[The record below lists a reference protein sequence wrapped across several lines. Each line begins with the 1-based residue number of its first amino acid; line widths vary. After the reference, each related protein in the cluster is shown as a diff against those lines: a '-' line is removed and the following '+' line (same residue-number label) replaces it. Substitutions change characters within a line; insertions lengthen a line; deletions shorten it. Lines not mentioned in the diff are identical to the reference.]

1 MFSSLTLQDAM
12 IRKSST
18 LESFEESMSPLA
30 ATFRDRLTVA
40 QQNKAARRV
49 TIVKCIDYIPSDT
62 SSYSMLHHIDTS
74 HFSNIPPSDS
84 IEKGF
89 GA

>member
-1 MFSSLTLQDAM
+1 MTFQDAM

-40 QQNKAARRV
+40 QQNKAARRG
-49 TIVKCIDYIPSDT
+49 TIVKYIDYMQSDI
-62 SSYSMLHHIDTS
+62 SSYSMLHHIDIS
-74 HFSNIPPSDS
+74 PFSNISFSDS